1 MADQIYKVRDP
12 AGNLR
17 EIKGPAGATD
27 DQVIAQAKTLFG
39 EKAPDAIDQGAMDF
53 AKDMPWHQQALA
65 GMGKAV
71 ADTGRGVGQLV
82 GMVSRDD
89 VAKAR
94 EQDAPLMKTGGGI
107 TGDIAG
113 NVAMTLLPGGVL
125 RSAGALTK
133 AAGAAEAGN
142 ALRVAGNTLLA
153 PTTIPK
159 AVAVGAGMGLAQPS
173 TSTKETILN
182 TGLGAGATAVVPAA
196 AQGLRMVKAAAEPLY
211 EGGQQ
216 QIVGRLLN
224 RVAGKDAPAVAE
236 KLKQA
241 ATPFV
246 GPTPEGE
253 AVRGTLGEI
262 VPGSVPTVG
271 QAAGNPGVASLERTA
286 TAIEPAVGNEVA
298 QRLKDQNA
306 ARIAHVETVAGEPG
320 KREFFDA
327 ERRATAEELYQNA
340 YDKGIDITR
349 HPETGRFLSKAEIA
363 GTKGEITKLMQ
374 RPAIQT
380 AVEKARELAANE
392 GVSMK
397 DMTGSVKGLDYVKRA
412 LDDQIGATAGNEQRI
427 LIGLKDRLLTTLD
440 RISPDYAA
448 ARKVFAD
455 MSKPI
460 NQMDIGQS
468 LLDKGVNKVTDTLEP
483 GKFINSLTDKT
494 AAGATGFKKA
504 TLEGTLTNAQVNKLE
519 AVKEDLQ
526 RAVAARNSAGGPGSD
541 TVKKLAYSNLI
552 DAAGIPTWLRA
563 LAPAQVAGNVASRGA
578 DALYGRANKE
588 MGTKLAELMLDPGKA
603 AQVMQLARQQGGGTK
618 LLELISKGGS
628 TAGLLASPALVN
640 SQQQ

>member
-1 MADQIYKVRDP
+1 MATADEYAAWIVKNADK
-12 AGNLR
+12 
-17 EIKGPAGATD
+17 KGTPEFDTVAT
-27 DQVIAQAKTLFG
+27 AYHQAKA

-71 ADTGRGVGQLV
+71 ADTGRGLGQLV
-82 GMVSRDD
+82 GLVSRDD

-94 EQDAPLMKTGGGI
+94 AQDAPLMKTGAGMA
-107 TGDIAG
+107 GDIAG

-125 RSAGALTK
+125 RGAGAVAKLG
-133 AAGAAEAGN
+133 GAAEAGN
-142 ALRVAGNTLLA
+142 VLNAAGTALLA
-153 PTTIPK
+153 PTSIPK
-159 AVAVGAGMGLAQPS
+159 ALAVGGAQGLVQPS
-173 TSTKETILN
+173 TSTKETIMN
-182 TGLGAGATAVVPAA
+182 TGIGAGATALVPGVVKGY
-196 AQGLRMVKAAAEPLY
+196 QVLKSAAEPLY
-211 EGGQQ
+211 EGGQNK
-216 QIVGRLLN
+216 IVGRLLN
-224 RVAGKDAPAVAE
+224 RVAGDEAPAVAQR
-236 KLKQA
+236 LKQA

-246 GPTPEGE
+246 GPAAEGD

-286 TAIEPAVGNEVA
+286 TAIEPAVGNQLA

-306 ARIAHVETVAGEPG
+306 ARIASVETVAGDAG

-327 ERRATAEELYQNA
+327 ERAATAQELYDNA
-340 YDKGIDITR
+340 YKKGIDITR
-349 HPETGRFLSKAEIA
+349 HPETGKYLSKAEIA

-374 RPAIQT
+374 RPAIQD
-380 AVEKARELAANE
+380 AIDKARTLAANE
-392 GVSMK
+392 GVPMK
-397 DMTGSVKGLDYVKRA
+397 DMAGSVKGLDYVKRA

-427 LIGLKDRLLTTLD
+427 LIDLKNRLLTTLD

-460 NQMDIGQS
+460 NQMDIGQTM
-468 LLDKGVNKVTDTLEP
+468 LDRGVNKVTGTLEP
-483 GKFINSLTDKT
+483 GKFINNLTDKT
-494 AAGATGFKKA
+494 AATATGFERG
-504 TLEGTLTNAQVNKLE
+504 TLEGVLEPGQLNKLN

-526 RAVAARNSAGGPGSD
+526 RSVAARNSAGGPGSD

-552 DAAGIPTWLRA
+552 DAAGVPTWLRN
-563 LAPAQVAGNVASRGA
+563 LAPAQVTGNLAARGA

-588 MGTKLAELMLDPGKA
+588 MGSKLAELMLDPAKA
-603 AQVMQLARQQGGGTK
+603 AQVMQLANQPGGHR

-628 TAGLLASPALVN
+628 TAGLLGSPALIN